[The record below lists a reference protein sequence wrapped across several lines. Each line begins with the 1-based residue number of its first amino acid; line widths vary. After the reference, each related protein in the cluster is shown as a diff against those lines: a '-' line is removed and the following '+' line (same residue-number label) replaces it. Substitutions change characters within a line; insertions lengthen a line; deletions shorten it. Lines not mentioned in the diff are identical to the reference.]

1 MEKETLL
8 RLLAELRK
16 RLIVIMATI
25 LPTAIACFIFSGQ
38 IRSLL
43 LLPGKGL
50 DLQLIFLTPAE
61 ALLTNLHLSFVAAA
75 LITLPII
82 LYQVVALT
90 MAASRVKRRGAG
102 YLSLAMYT
110 LFLLGLSFAYFMVLP
125 LTLDF
130 FLGFSAADLVAKL
143 SIARYISFVVTLLFS
158 FGLVFQLPL
167 VFWFLGHIG
176 ILNKEYLRRNRK
188 YALLVIVIISAV
200 LTPPDIFSQV
210 LMAIPLLILY
220 EIGLILV
227 KDRRDIKDGS
237 GCIPF

>member
-1 MEKETLL
+1 MEKESLL
-8 RLLAELRK
+8 RLLEELRK
-16 RLIVIMATI
+16 RLMVIMATV
-25 LPTAIACFIFSGQ
+25 LPTVIVCFIFSGQ
-38 IRSLL
+38 IRSVL

-50 DLQLIFLTPAE
+50 HLQLIYLTPAE
-61 ALLTNLHLSFVAAA
+61 ALLANLHLSFVAAA

-82 LYQVVALT
+82 LYQAVALA
-90 MAASRVKRRGAG
+90 MAVSQVQRRGAG

-125 LTLDF
+125 LTLNF
-130 FLGFSAADLVAKL
+130 FIGFSADDLVAKL
-143 SIARYISFVVTLLFS
+143 SIARYISFAVTLLFS

-176 ILNKEYLRRNRK
+176 LLNKEYLRRNRK
-188 YALLVIVIISAV
+188 YALLVIVIVAAV
-200 LTPPDIFSQV
+200 LTPPDIFSQA

-227 KDRRDIKDGS
+227 KGQAGPK
-237 GCIPF
+237 